1 MTFKKTIRTQ
11 SILGLKKTLA
21 NNIIEKLNARI
32 NYLNFT
38 HDVNLKLVTD
48 DGSGI
53 SAFWR
58 FIFTRGKTNYIIL
71 SGPKKKDVEEV
82 IGYAG
87 TDIALLAQEL
97 GLSVS
102 WFLNPISKSIVKH
115 IADGEVTF
123 GIIAIGYGKQQS
135 VCRCNKTADE
145 VCSYDGTPP
154 EWFKNGIKSA
164 LGALTL
170 MPEPDFRFLG
180 KDNMVILAN
189 YSQGK
194 YSAYEKGIVKYHF
207 EVGAGRDNFVWE

>member
-87 TDIALLAQEL
+87 TDIALLAQDL

-145 VCSYDGTPP
+145 VCSYDGTQP
-154 EWFKNGIKSA
+154 EWFKNGVEAA
-164 LGALTL
+164 LLAPTAINQQK
-170 MPEPDFRFLG
+170 FLFSM
-180 KDNMVILAN
+180 KDGTPFVQVKGWGSYTKVDL
-189 YSQGK
+189 
-194 YSAYEKGIVKYHF
+194 GIVAYHF
-207 EVGAGRDNFVWE
+207 EAASGKKVMH